1 MPGEQM
7 QRRNGLERSNN
18 LDRSH
23 LMVGPHE
30 QVNVVG
36 HDLDFFE
43 LPSVGDAGLG
53 EDVTQVNL
61 HLSCQ
66 HLVPE
71 LGAPD
76 EMVPKFIDCV

>member
-1 MPGEQM
+1 MLSEQM

-18 LDRSH
+18 LDWGH
-23 LMVGPHE
+23 LMVSPHE

-43 LPSVGDAGLG
+43 LPSVGDAGLS
-53 EDVTQVNL
+53 EDVAQINL
-61 HLSCQ
+61 HLPRQ